1 MFPKS
6 GIKKLVF
13 RLEREKKTEIFIRIA
28 YFDIANFIV
37 WMDW

>member
-1 MFPKS
+1 MFPKC
-6 GIKKLVF
+6 GIKKFVF
-13 RLEREKKTEIFIRIA
+13 RLEREKIERFIRIA